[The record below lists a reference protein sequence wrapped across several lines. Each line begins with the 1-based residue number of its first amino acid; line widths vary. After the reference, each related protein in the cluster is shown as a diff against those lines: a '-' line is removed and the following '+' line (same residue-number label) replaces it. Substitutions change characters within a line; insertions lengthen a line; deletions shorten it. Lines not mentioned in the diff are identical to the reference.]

1 MSSPSALEQG
11 LGGVHTDVLRGSSR
25 LTAGLP
31 PSTIAIETSH
41 RPAQNEDDL
50 APQLNVETAS
60 AAPPLV
66 RSPGSSVV
74 LSESE
79 NVVAGGESEEPGK

>member
-1 MSSPSALEQG
+1 M
-11 LGGVHTDVLRGSSR
+11 HTDVLRGSSR